1 MKKIFIALIFYFIF
15 SADVYCANLDEMIG
29 QMIIVGYHGDNVESE
44 GFKTILKQINNNQI
58 SGVILFEHNI
68 KDKKNLIEMTKKIK
82 TTNSKYIPF
91 ISIDQ
96 EGGYVQRL
104 NKKNGFKD
112 YPTFQSVSNMT
123 IKNASEI
130 YNEMAFELYQ
140 SGFNLNFTP
149 CVDLSTNKDSIIS
162 KKERSFSNDY
172 NKVIDY
178 SKIVINEHKKYNVIT
193 TLKHFPGHGSAIGDT
208 HLGFVDATST
218 WNKNELQPYIS
229 LLKYNPNQMVMVA
242 HTFNGNF
249 DSQYPSSLSKK
260 TINGYLRK
268 KLKFNG
274 VVITDDLDMLAIKN
288 NYTLDETVINAINA
302 GVNILLFC
310 NFKEDNPQLPEKIHN
325 IIINAINEGKIDKN
339 DIKVS
344 YNKILKLKNMKGK
357 SKD

>member
-1 MKKIFIALIFYFIF
+1 MKRIFIALIFYFVC
-15 SADVYCANLDEMIG
+15 SANVYCASIDEMIG
-29 QMIIVGYHGDNVESE
+29 QMIIVGYHGDNVDSS
-44 GFKTILKQINNNQI
+44 GFKTILQQIENNRI

-68 KDKKNLIEMTKKIK
+68 KDKKNLIEMTEKIK
-82 TTNSKYIPF
+82 STKSKYAPF

-112 YPTFQSVSNMT
+112 YPTFQSVSEMT
-123 IKNASEI
+123 KKDASKI
-130 YNEMAFELYQ
+130 YSDMAFDLYK

-149 CVDLSTNKDSIIS
+149 CVDLGTNKDSIIS

-172 NKVIDY
+172 DKVIDY

-218 WNKNELQPYIS
+218 WDKNELQPYIS

-260 TINGYLRK
+260 TIKGYLRK

-274 VVITDDLDMLAIKN
+274 VVITDDLDMLAVKN
-288 NYTLDETVINAINA
+288 NYTLCETVINAINA

-310 NFKEDNPQLPEKIHN
+310 NFKEENTQLPEKIHS

-339 DIKVS
+339 DIEVS
-344 YNKILKLKNMKGK
+344 YNKILNLKKENKN
-357 SKD
+357 DF

>member
-1 MKKIFIALIFYFIF
+1 MNKIFLGLIFYFIF
-15 SADVYCANLDEMIG
+15 ATNVYCATLNEMIG
-29 QMIIVGYHGDNVESE
+29 QMIIVGYHGDNVESS
-44 GFKTILKQINNNQI
+44 GFKTILKQIDNNHI

-68 KDKKNLIEMTKKIK
+68 IDKKNLIEMTKKIK
-82 TTNSKYIPF
+82 NTKSKYMPF

-104 NKKNGFKD
+104 NKRNGFED
-112 YPTFQSVSNMT
+112 YPTFESVSKMT
-123 IKNASEI
+123 KMDASKI
-130 YNEMAFELYQ
+130 YKDMAFDLYET
-140 SGFNLNFTP
+140 GFNLNFTP
-149 CVDLSTNKDSIIS
+149 CVDLSINKDSIIS

-178 SKIVINEHKKYNVIT
+178 SKIVINEHKKYNIIT

-208 HLGFVDATST
+208 HLGFVDATLG
-218 WNKNELQPYIS
+218 WDKNEIKPYIS

-242 HTFNGNF
+242 HTYNGNF
-249 DSQYPSSLSKK
+249 DSKYPSSLSKK

-288 NYTLDETVINAINA
+288 NYTLDETIINAINA

-310 NFKEDNPQLPEKIHN
+310 NFKEENPQLPEKIHN
-325 IIINAINEGKIDKN
+325 IIIKAINEGKIKEE

-344 YNKILKLKNMKGK
+344 YNKILKLKNM
-357 SKD
+357 